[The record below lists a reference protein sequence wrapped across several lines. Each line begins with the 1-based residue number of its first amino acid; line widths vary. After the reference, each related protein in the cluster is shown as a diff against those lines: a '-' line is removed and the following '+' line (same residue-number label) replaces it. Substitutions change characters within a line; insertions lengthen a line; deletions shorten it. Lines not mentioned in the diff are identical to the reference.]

1 MTAHCADIL
10 IHINE
15 SLDDASIH
23 DIERDIS
30 MIEGVYSVCTYEN
43 TRHLMLVDYDPG
55 CVASQEL
62 LDKMKNHGLHA
73 KLIGL

>member
-1 MTAHCADIL
+1 MAAHCTDIL
-10 IHINE
+10 IHIDE

-30 MIEGVYSVCTYEN
+30 MIEGVYSVCTCEN

-55 CVASQEL
+55 CIASREL
-62 LDKMKNHGLHA
+62 LDKMEDRGLHA
-73 KLIGL
+73 ELIGL